1 MVTIKEMIISKEMKD
16 QLMNIKEIEIIKD
29 KVSTI
34 LKIKVIITNINL
46 TEEIT
51 DTKEKK
57 IDIMINIDKETN
69 KNIHHGKEMTN
80 NYKNKL
86 VSDLLRSII
95 INIINKKNIINIIIV
110 SYFFIIFINQILLY
124 IQNYCFLNILHQF
137 IIYRNLNKITIINQ
151 KQFNGKLFIF

>member
-1 MVTIKEMIISKEMKD
+1 MFVIVVTIKEMIISKEMKD
-16 QLMNIKEIEIIKD
+16 QLMIIKEIEIIKD

-69 KNIHHGKEMTN
+69 KNIHH
-80 NYKNKL
+80 
-86 VSDLLRSII
+86 
-95 INIINKKNIINIIIV
+95 
-110 SYFFIIFINQILLY
+110 IL
-124 IQNYCFLNILHQF
+124 
-137 IIYRNLNKITIINQ
+137 T
-151 KQFNGKLFIF
+151 